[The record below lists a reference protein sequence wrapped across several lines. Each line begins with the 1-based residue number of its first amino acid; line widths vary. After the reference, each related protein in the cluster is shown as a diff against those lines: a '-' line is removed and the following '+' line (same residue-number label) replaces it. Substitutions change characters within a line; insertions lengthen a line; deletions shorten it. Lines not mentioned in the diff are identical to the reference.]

1 MIVLLLQNNYPPLFI
16 HLFLALDAYFHMVQ
30 LLEQVNAQVA
40 ELFTIDVM
48 SKNENTDSSSGLE
61 DADDS
66 NLYFSPEH
74 GNVIFASAMDGWGF
88 T

>member
-1 MIVLLLQNNYPPLFI
+1 M
-16 HLFLALDAYFHMVQ
+16 DAYFHMVQ